1 MSGKSKKAAV
11 KLGDALPGGDESAND
26 PVLPCK
32 KNKDPQ
38 LKVKVYGLVKGK
50 KRYVQASVAANA
62 LSMESIAKVGIADFS
77 YVLPGPYKIKAAQ
90 VSAPDDADFFVDP
103 QGQDITLAKG
113 DKKTVEIEVKPR
125 NIVTPRIE
133 FEYKVVL
140 LPRAGL
146 DAHQADRAS
155 EKLWTMVQVSY
166 TETVPAYPFSQDVE
180 FISSGVKVY
189 SDEACT
195 PESEVVGKFKL
206 APATI
211 KKLYLIGTAAGEFD
225 ARFKLHDQADTRIRL
240 ADNPAEGKMA
250 VIGVALEMFSAA
262 KPHSKVLVED
272 TTAVTHTTM
281 GADERLSPGRKLMLH
296 DAAHHGRAK
305 LVVKKPDDA
314 LWTIGE
320 PGYKLRLGLKAVSG
334 SLSLHDAEKAGK
346 VKALSGGAIEFAR
359 ADFAA
364 GDITLWV
371 EGAGATTAL
380 CDAKLHLG
388 INRAKAGLY
397 QSPKGY
403 GDAARF
409 TVVAV
414 SAVKPDAKRK
424 QYINLLVD
432 VAKPEQGRKIK
443 GDATYGQAIAGLDT
457 LFVLMPDKDNKK
469 NLKAGLEHQAGKD
482 GDAAVPTTAG
492 GVAALADMELSF
504 YGGDKFE
511 LVAYLKDAP
520 PPGKTVPAAMKSKEL
535 TVWRRLEYNA
545 VYTMS
550 GETYIDAA
558 TVPAEI
564 EPAFKPA
571 FIEYTRGAVQTVAA
585 NLSCKYL
592 GLYDAGSPGNQKN
605 WPAAFSPAALGFDPS
620 AAELA
625 DYAGADVAKKA
636 LAKTAIETKAQGWFN
651 AICNDYSA
659 CSSAWFNAVGG
670 LGGNA
675 LLAVQYYHPKL
686 SGIAADGVTNFWPA
700 GISIN
705 GANPGSGL
713 NSAID
718 PDQLW
723 RNVQGFNRGTI
734 SVVFKNY
741 GTAARLQ
748 IVCRHEIGHATK
760 AAFGRDDFGVGD
772 HSAAGLMTPY
782 GGSNEFSATDI
793 NLLRGWKA

>member
-1 MSGKSKKAAV
+1 MSGKSKNAAV
-11 KLGDALPGGDESAND
+11 KLGEDLPVGEEAADD

-32 KNKDPQ
+32 QNKDPQ
-38 LKVKVYGLVKGK
+38 LKVKVYALVKGK
-50 KRYVQASVAANA
+50 KRYVKASVSANA
-62 LSMESIAKVGIADFS
+62 LSMDSVAKTGIADFS
-77 YVLPGPYKIKAAQ
+77 YVLPGPYKIKPTQ
-90 VSAPDDADFFVDP
+90 VTAPDDADFFVGP
-103 QGQDITLAKG
+103 GEEQITLNKG
-113 DKKTVEIEVKPR
+113 DKKTVEVEVKPR
-125 NIVTPRIE
+125 NIVTPKIE

-146 DAHQADRAS
+146 DAHQAYRAS

-166 TETVPAYPFSQDVE
+166 TETVSAYPFSQDVE

-189 SDEACT
+189 ADEACK

-211 KKLYLIGTAAGEFD
+211 KKLYLVGTAAGEFD
-225 ARFKLHDQADTRIRL
+225 AQFKLDDQADARIRL

-250 VIGVALEMFSAA
+250 VIGVELEAFSAA

-272 TTAVTHTTM
+272 TTAVTHTAI
-281 GADERLSPGRKLMLH
+281 GGDDRLTLGRKLMLH

-314 LWTIGE
+314 LWTVGE
-320 PGYKLRLGLKAVSG
+320 PAYKLRLGLKAVSG
-334 SLSLHDAEKAGK
+334 SLSLHTAEKAGK

-359 ADFAA
+359 ADFDA

-371 EGAGATTAL
+371 EGAGATSAL

-388 INRAKAGLY
+388 INRAKSGLY

-414 SAVKPDAKRK
+414 SSVTPDAKLK
-424 QYINLLVD
+424 QYINLDVD

-443 GDATYGQAIAGLDT
+443 GKATYGQAIADLDT

-469 NLKAGLEHQAGKD
+469 NLKSGLEHQAGKD
-482 GDAAVPTTAG
+482 GDAAVKTTGA
-492 GVAALADMELSF
+492 GVAESADLELSF

-511 LVAYLKDAP
+511 LAAYLKDAP
-520 PPGKTVPAAMKSKEL
+520 PPGKTLSAAMKSKEI
-535 TVWRRLEYNA
+535 TVWRRLNYND

-550 GETYIDAA
+550 SETYIDAA
-558 TVPAEI
+558 TTVGEI

-571 FIEYTRGAVQTVAA
+571 FIEYKRGAVQTLDASL
-585 NLSCKYL
+585 NCKYL
-592 GLYDAGSPGNQKN
+592 GLYDGSKPGNQKN
-605 WPAAFSPAALGFDPS
+605 WPADFSPAAMGFAPS
-620 AAELA
+620 VAELA
-625 DYAGADVAKKA
+625 DYNGADVGKKA
-636 LAKTAIETKAQGWFN
+636 LAKTAIETKAQNWFN

-670 LGGNA
+670 LAGNA

-686 SGIAADGVTNFWPA
+686 SGIDADGVTQFWPA

-713 NSAID
+713 TKTIS
-718 PDQLW
+718 PDALW
-723 RNVQGFNRGTI
+723 RTVQGFNRGTI

-748 IVCRHEIGHATK
+748 IVCRHEIGHATL
-760 AAFGRDDFGVGD
+760 AAFGRDEFGVGD
-772 HSAAGLMTPY
+772 HSAAALMTPY
-782 GGSNEFSATDI
+782 GGSNEFSEADI